1 VARRDAP
8 ERAKRF
14 QEEKSS
20 GMFEG
25 RKATYGATKSWF
37 RPREAV
43 VVDKPM
49 RRFAATRPTFS
60 LRACLIGV
68 ACFALLAAATRRG
81 FQRDDQR
88 DYQREEA
95 LWKGIAPYK
104 LDLIDLAAM
113 LPIAGAMTAVVW
125 LVVEL
130 LRKCRRVGPDESA
143 SAGASAPPT
152 SRAFVV
158 SLESDEAGPDGGP
171 GRQLRPKD
179 DPQTLT
185 HEHFMA

>member
-1 VARRDAP
+1 
-8 ERAKRF
+8 
-14 QEEKSS
+14 
-20 GMFEG
+20 MFER

-37 RPREAV
+37 RPREA
-43 VVDKPM
+43 PSSSTS
-49 RRFAATRPTFS
+49 RCGGLLRLGPTFS

-68 ACFALLAAATRRG
+68 ACFALLAAATRRS

-88 DYQREEA
+88 DYQREETF
-95 LWKGIAPYK
+95 WKGIAPYK

-143 SAGASAPPT
+143 SAGAAAPPT
-152 SRAFVV
+152 NRAFVI

-171 GRQLRPKD
+171 GRRPRPED

-185 HEHFMA
+185 PEDFRA